1 LTIKKILSAWLPVA
15 VWLVVIAIESTE
27 SLGASHTFGMMW
39 RVAQALHL
47 PFSMDQL
54 TEINHILRKCGHFLG
69 YGTLGVLFVRAWMMT
84 MTLTKRTRSAPD
96 VRDSRESKKRPL
108 LATAIAL
115 GLFCTFCVA
124 SADEFHQLFL
134 PGRTGAAHDVAL
146 DMTGAAVLAG
156 IAVPAIRRTREQ

>member
-1 LTIKKILSAWLPVA
+1 LTVKRILSAWLPVV

-39 RVAQALHL
+39 RVVQALHL

-69 YGTLGVLFVRAWMMT
+69 YGILGVLFARAWT
-84 MTLTKRTRSAPD
+84 MTLRAG
-96 VRDSRESKKRPL
+96 L
-108 LATAIAL
+108 LARALVL
-115 GLFCTFCVA
+115 GLFCTLCVA
-124 SADEFHQLFL
+124 SADEFHQIFL

-156 IAVPAIRRTREQ
+156 IAVPAMKRTREQ